1 MTAGS
6 LVDSTIVVAV
16 DDTLYLYPVTQS
28 DDDSV
33 QEILT
38 DELVKVSVWIVTSS
52 GLAGI
57 PGIKKLSIQPALNH
71 FILLTCNINSTILH
85 IPISI
90 FTVYSVSIDTGLYSE

>member
-6 LVDSTIVVAV
+6 LIDCTIVVAV

-38 DELVKVSVWIVTSS
+38 DELVKVSVWIVTPS

-57 PGIKKLSIQPALNH
+57 PGEYLSIIALLK
-71 FILLTCNINSTILH
+71 ILLQW
-85 IPISI
+85 
-90 FTVYSVSIDTGLYSE
+90 